1 MNTMMFQEMP
11 TCARSEVAEL
21 PLNWFSSPPSFPL
34 NGITNKTPLG
44 PSFLFLPAAKWAR
57 RKREKGTTKVKHR

>member
-21 PLNWFSSPPSFPL
+21 PLNWFSSPPSLLPL
-34 NGITNKTPLG
+34 KRHYKQDTFGALV
-44 PSFLFLPAAKWAR
+44 SLF
-57 RKREKGTTKVKHR
+57 TCS